1 MNSKELPA
9 QAPVFDGDY
18 YVVQAPMTR
27 ILKLRGYDL
36 TVFAI
41 IHSFTKDGAH
51 VYRGSIRDI
60 ADKWFEGASS
70 VRAVKDSLKALADAG
85 YINVIKEGNRHA
97 YTTNYNGLLE
107 KAAAGIEIPS
117 LGKKNRA
124 KYANGGTVPPT
135 VLQSID
141 NQVACGANGGTVPPT
156 ANGGTVP
163 PKWWYRTT
171 ENGGTVPPQ
180 VNIDNNKSILLSAHA
195 DARAREAQEAQE
207 EKEEIFEIFFLR
219 NAANPRREVERFY
232 EYNERND
239 WNGGRLDTAA
249 KRARMAKVNWKF
261 ESETRRFPEDFL
273 ASWGAIHLAA
283 KMSDPEIARA
293 MLDDRIAFSGIPGQ
307 SCVITCPAKVVPW
320 IEEDSRLMAKLMPL
334 KRKYGNITYRTIK

>member
-1 MNSKELPA
+1 MNSKELPT

-27 ILKLRGYDL
+27 ALKLRGHDL

-41 IHSFTKDGAH
+41 IHSFTKDGKH
-51 VYRGSIRDI
+51 IFRGSAKYI
-60 ADKWFEGASS
+60 AEKWLDPSAE
-70 VRAVKDSLKALADAG
+70 RAIKDSLKALADAG
-85 YINVIKEGNRHA
+85 FINIIKEGNQNA
-97 YTTNYNGLLE
+97 YTTNYNSLLE
-107 KAAAGIEIPS
+107 RIQAGEEIPP
-117 LGKKNRA
+117 LGRKNRSKKQTVVPYHPLLA
-124 KYANGGTVPPT
+124 QGADNTQVTKIDSGTVPPPEK
-135 VLQSID
+135 SAD
-141 NQVACGANGGTVPPT
+141 S
-156 ANGGTVP
+156 GTVP
-163 PKWWYRTT
+163 PKQWYGTT
-171 ENGGTVPPQ
+171 PNSGTVPPQ
-180 VNIDNNKSILLSAHA
+180 ISIRNNKSILLSAHA
-195 DARAREAQEAQE
+195 DARAREAQE

-261 ESETRRFPEDFL
+261 ESETLRFPEDFL

-293 MLDDRIAFSGIPGQ
+293 MLDDRIAFSGIPGH

-320 IEEDSRLMAKLMPL
+320 IEDNNQVIAKLMPL
-334 KRKYGNITYRTIK
+334 RRKYGNITYRTIK